1 MANRPSSLRALL
13 ALSILALVVLAVAPS
28 KYTGWVRALRNPL
41 EVLLTPASQPFSM
54 LSAWLRPGGP
64 AFHDATDLEK
74 LRAEHEQYK
83 YLWLR
88 ALDQMNEMREL
99 ARELKSGFGDVRR
112 VPASRIAADPA
123 EGTIEFGRGRSDGVA
138 LEDAVAVAQGS
149 EQIVGPVLRVGP
161 GSCTVRLITDSKRLT
176 PKRISCAIL
185 PDDPRK
191 LQADLATFPRC
202 ELTPLDDGT
211 FASYG
216 LSAELAAKMKE
227 GDEARVSDPA
237 WPAARMLVVGRV
249 IKITD
254 GDLPVFKRIV
264 VRPLIDIARVRSV
277 WIQSPTAPPANTGAS
292 VPPPSANPGRKP

>member
-13 ALSILALVVLAVAPS
+13 VLSVLALVVLAVAPS

-112 VPASRIAADPA
+112 VPAPRIAADPA

-138 LEDAVAVAQGS
+138 ADDAVAVAQGS

-161 GSCTVRLITDSKRLT
+161 GSCTVRLVTDKRLS
-176 PKRISCAIL
+176 PKLIECVVL

-191 LQADLATFPRC
+191 LQADLSTFPHC
-202 ELTPLDDGT
+202 QLAPVGDGT
-211 FASYG
+211 LVSFG
-216 LSAELAAKMKE
+216 LSAETASRMKE
-227 GDEARVSDPA
+227 GEEARISDPN
-237 WPAARMLVVGRV
+237 WPGARMLVVGRIV
-249 IKITD
+249 RIID
-254 GDLPVFKRIV
+254 GDTPISKRLV
-264 VRPLIDIARVRSV
+264 VRPLIDIARARNA
-277 WIQSPTAPPANTGAS
+277 WIQSPAALPAYTGAS
-292 VPPPSANPGRKP
+292 APPPSANPGRKP